1 MPFCKDHQHAYIK
14 VCAYCHNEALKHA
27 ESHPALFKCM
37 NILEADSSGGTLGAL
52 RSYRLAYVEYKAQ
65 DKLADFDV
73 AEAWLATGH
82 DDEDLDTICTGEDI
96 SSGESEGLVMT
107 DGIEVYVVP
116 ADVSKVLNDLF
127 EATGL

>member
-14 VCAYCHNEALKHA
+14 VCAYCHNEARQHA
-27 ESHPALFKCM
+27 ESHPVLFKCM
-37 NILEADSSGGTLGAL
+37 NFLESDSAGNTSKAL
-52 RSYRLAYVEYKAQ
+52 RSYRMAYVQYKAAGQ
-65 DKLADFDV
+65 LADLDA

-107 DGIEVYVVP
+107 DGMEVYVVP